1 MPGQESLKSMG
12 KGNGEDDR
20 VSRNLKRHLVC
31 HLGEKTKK
39 QKKKKR
45 KKEITLCH
53 KGYERSST

>member
-1 MPGQESLKSMG
+1 MG